1 MSTALRDRLVDAIER
16 APRFPAVGRVARVA
30 GTAIEI
36 EGLPASIGAIV
47 EIERPNG
54 AIAAEVVG
62 FRDERIICA
71 PYGEAAGIAPGAE
84 VRVRSAALRVPV
96 GPGLIGR
103 VINAFGRPIDGKG
116 PISAPTRAPHA
127 GAVRAMERSR
137 IDRPVWTGVR
147 TIDAFTTPGRG
158 GRIGIFAGSGV
169 GKSTIIA
176 MIARHAEADVNVI
189 AIVGERGREVAEFI
203 DDQIGVDGLARSVVV
218 VATGDEPAL
227 LRMRAAETAT
237 AIAEGFRDEG
247 KDVLFLMDS
256 VTRYATAAREVGLA
270 AGEPP
275 VMRGFPPSV
284 FSLLPKLL
292 ERTGNG
298 ARGSITAF
306 YAVLVEGGDFDEP
319 VSDAVRSIVD
329 GHVILSRRIAER
341 NHWPAIDVPASLSR
355 VMPAVTDA
363 THREAAGSVRSMIA
377 AYEEARDLIEV
388 GAYARG
394 SNPLVD
400 LAIDRRLEIE
410 AFTAQR
416 LDDRAE
422 PAVTVAA
429 IAEIARPAAS
439 VSTSNDAE
447 MASLV

>member
-1 MSTALRDRLVDAIER
+1 
-16 APRFPAVGRVARVA
+16 
-30 GTAIEI
+30 
-36 EGLPASIGAIV
+36 
-47 EIERPNG
+47 
-54 AIAAEVVG
+54 
-62 FRDERIICA
+62 
-71 PYGEAAGIAPGAE
+71 
-84 VRVRSAALRVPV
+84 
-96 GPGLIGR
+96 
-103 VINAFGRPIDGKG
+103 
-116 PISAPTRAPHA
+116 
-127 GAVRAMERSR
+127 
-137 IDRPVWTGVR
+137 
-147 TIDAFTTPGRG
+147 
-158 GRIGIFAGSGV
+158 
-169 GKSTIIA
+169 
-176 MIARHAEADVNVI
+176 
-189 AIVGERGREVAEFI
+189 
-203 DDQIGVDGLARSVVV
+203 
-218 VATGDEPAL
+218 
-227 LRMRAAETAT
+227 MRAAETAT

-270 AGEPP
+270 SGEPP

-355 VMPAVTDA
+355 VMPAVTDID
-363 THREAAGSVRSMIA
+363 HREAAGSVRSMIA

-416 LDDRAE
+416 LEDRAE
-422 PAVTVAA
+422 PAVTIAA
-429 IAEIARPAAS
+429 LAEIARPAAS
-439 VSTSNDAE
+439 VSTSSDAE